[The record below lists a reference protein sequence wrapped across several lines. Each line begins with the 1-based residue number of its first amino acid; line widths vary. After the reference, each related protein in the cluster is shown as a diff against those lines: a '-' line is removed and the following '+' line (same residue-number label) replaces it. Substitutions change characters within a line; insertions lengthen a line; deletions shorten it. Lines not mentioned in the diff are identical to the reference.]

1 VFSFLGN
8 IISIVLSALFKE
20 RVLTS
25 VNQLSIVETLHSGQ
39 AVMMI
44 ISVVLLG
51 PIVEE
56 LIFRKSLFS
65 LFKNKKLA
73 IIISS
78 LIFGLIHLIAEPS
91 LASVIIN
98 LPAYLIPGLVFGYFY
113 AKNDENILV
122 PTIAHI
128 LSNLISV
135 LLIYAI

>member
-1 VFSFLGN
+1 
-8 IISIVLSALFKE
+8 
-20 RVLTS
+20 
-25 VNQLSIVETLHSGQ
+25 
-39 AVMMI
+39 MMI

-65 LFKNKKLA
+65 LFENKKLA

-113 AKNDENILV
+113 AKKR
-122 PTIAHI
+122 
-128 LSNLISV
+128 
-135 LLIYAI
+135 